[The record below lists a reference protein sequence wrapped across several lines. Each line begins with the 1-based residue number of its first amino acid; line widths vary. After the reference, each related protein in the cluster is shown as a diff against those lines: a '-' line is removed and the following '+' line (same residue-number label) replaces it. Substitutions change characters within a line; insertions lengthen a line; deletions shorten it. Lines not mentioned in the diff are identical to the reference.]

1 MVKTIILSIIIPILS
16 CMNNQYNSIK
26 TNGYYFATYNIDM
39 GENDFFEGIVIV
51 LLKFDIDGYCNVF
64 EIPVNKGS
72 TIENEI
78 VDIKKRI
85 YTNSPINSGIYKIN
99 KDRIKIK
106 YSIFNN
112 PKHLLGKYINIYYE
126 GIIINDNKIKLKI
139 NKGYELEFKYVK
151 DESIGFRNYFREN
164 KNRF

>member
-1 MVKTIILSIIIPILS
+1 M
-16 CMNNQYNSIK
+16 
-26 TNGYYFATYNIDM
+26 
-39 GENDFFEGIVIV
+39 
-51 LLKFDIDGYCNVF
+51 
-64 EIPVNKGS
+64 
-72 TIENEI
+72 
-78 VDIKKRI
+78 
-85 YTNSPINSGIYKIN
+85 
-99 KDRIKIK
+99 IK

-164 KNRF
+164 KNRFR